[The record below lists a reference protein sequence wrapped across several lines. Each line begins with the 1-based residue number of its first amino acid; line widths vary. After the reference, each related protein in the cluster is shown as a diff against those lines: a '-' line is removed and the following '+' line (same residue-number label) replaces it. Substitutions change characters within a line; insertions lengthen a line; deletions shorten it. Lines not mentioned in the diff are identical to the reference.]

1 MNLFELLA
9 ASPVQSDKVILE
21 TSTGGQW
28 TRGDLFALSARLAH
42 ALCAAGVEPG
52 DRVAVQV
59 EKSPECLALYLASLR
74 CGAVFLPLNTAY
86 APPEVEYFLTNAEP
100 RVFVCDP
107 ARLPALQPIAE
118 AAGSR
123 LLTLEANGRGTLAD
137 AAAGAAA
144 EFPAVARSGSDL
156 AAILYTSG
164 TTGRS
169 KGAMLSHDN
178 LASNTLVLQEAWAWS
193 KEDVLLHGLPI
204 FHVHGLF
211 VAAQGALAA
220 GARMLWLSKWDA
232 PAAARWLPGAT
243 LFMGVPTMYSRL
255 LDEPGLTRAAVA
267 GVRLFVSGSA
277 PLSVDTFR
285 AWQERTGHT
294 ILERYGMSETCMLTS
309 NPYRPEDG
317 PRLGGTVGPAL
328 SGVELRVVDAD
339 GQSCAEGGVGDVQV
353 RGPNICL
360 GYWRAP
366 EKTAQDWTA
375 DGWFKTG
382 DVGRLGGPALGVEA
396 APPNY
401 LTIVGRSKDLIIA
414 GGFNIY
420 PKEVESALD
429 ELPGV
434 LESAVFGVPDRD
446 LGERVAAVVVARPG
460 AALDAAELIGA
471 LKARI
476 ASFKVPKR
484 LELVPELP
492 RNAMG
497 KVQKNLLRAQY
508 GG

>member
-9 ASPVQSDKVILE
+9 ASPALPDKVILE
-21 TSTGGQW
+21 TSVGGQLSK
-28 TRGDLFALSARLAH
+28 RDLFALSARFASSLAE
-42 ALCAAGVEPG
+42 AGVLPG

-59 EKSPECLALYLASLR
+59 EKSPESLALYLATLR

-86 APPEVEYFLTNAEP
+86 PPAEVEYFLGNAEP
-100 RVFVCDP
+100 AVFVCDP
-107 ARLPALQPIAE
+107 EREAGLEPYAEQAGARLF
-118 AAGSR
+118 
-123 LLTLEANGRGTLAD
+123 TLGANGRGTLTEAAD
-137 AAAGAAA
+137 GASG
-144 EFPAVARSGSDL
+144 EFPCVPRTGSDL

-178 LASNTLVLQEAWAWS
+178 LASNTLVLQQAWAWS
-193 KEDVLLHGLPI
+193 KDDVLLHGLPI

-220 GARMLWLSKWDA
+220 GAKMLWLTKWDA
-232 PAAARWLPGAT
+232 PAAARWLPGASV
-243 LFMGVPTMYSRL
+243 FMGVPTMYGRL
-255 LDEPGLTRAAVA
+255 LDEPGLTRETVA
-267 GVRLFVSGSA
+267 SVRLFVSGSA
-277 PLSVDTFR
+277 PLNVDTFR

-328 SGVELRVVDAD
+328 AGVELRVVDAE
-339 GQSCAEGGVGDVQV
+339 GGVCAEGAVGDVQV

-366 EKTAQDWTA
+366 EKTQTDWTA

-396 APPNY
+396 APANY
-401 LTIVGRSKDLIIA
+401 LSIVGRSKDLIIA

-420 PKEVESALD
+420 PKEVESQLD

-434 LESAVFGVPDRD
+434 LESAVFGVPDAD
-446 LGERVAAVVVARPG
+446 LGERVAAVVVPRPG
-460 AALDAAELIGA
+460 ATLVPEELIAA
-471 LKARI
+471 LRTRL

-484 LELVPELP
+484 LTIVPELP

-497 KVQKNLLRAQY
+497 KVLKAQLRQS
-508 GG
+508 G